1 MRRVVASESVELVS
15 VLQGRR
21 GAGTA
26 VLPAARGEGAV
37 IVYKVRWTIQQR
49 EAFAKRVLRF
59 RERYGLTQDILALGL
74 EISVATVNRIERGKY
89 VPRDETVQAFADL
102 EKRYKEGES
111 VERSLAWVPG
121 DAEEI

>member
-1 MRRVVASESVELVS
+1 M
-15 VLQGRR
+15 
-21 GAGTA
+21 
-26 VLPAARGEGAV
+26 PAARGEGAV